1 MPFDHK
7 EYYKNNK
14 DRINAN
20 KRKWR
25 SKPENK
31 VKDKLYKENNKDRA
45 NELAKI
51 RRDNNKD
58 LANHLQKIWRE
69 KNKDIVNHLQQKRR
83 NNPQYQ
89 FVDKRGSWKRQGI
102 IDSDYKLLYDCYKS
116 QTHCWICLK
125 EYKESN
131 DRCIDHDHDSGEPR
145 YICCRSCN
153 ISIVR

>member
-45 NELAKI
+45 NEL
-51 RRDNNKD
+51 
-58 LANHLQKIWRE
+58 QKIWRD
-69 KNKDIVNHLQQKRR
+69 KNREHY
-83 NNPQYQ
+83 NNQNRIAKSKPHSQ
-89 FVDKRGSWKRQGI
+89 FVDKIGSWKRQGI

-125 EYKESN
+125 EYKSSY
-131 DRCIDHDHDSGEPR
+131 DKCIDHDHETGETR